1 MNIVLCTV
9 CSVKFTVYS
18 IQCIVYSVQYTVY
31 IVKFTL
37 YRIHLTLFRMQC
49 SIKSDQCPVYS
60 AVGAAPMVPSPN
72 YFPVSSYSKFTS
84 ICVRVWEGQNDR
96 LTKVPISVVRM
107 CDCKNVGVGDLLE
120 LLSPSTS

>member
-1 MNIVLCTV
+1 MECLMK
-9 CSVKFTVYS
+9 SV
-18 IQCIVYSVQYTVY
+18 
-31 IVKFTL
+31 
-37 YRIHLTLFRMQC
+37 
-49 SIKSDQCPVYS
+49 QCPVYS

-72 YFPVSSYSKFTS
+72 YFPVGSYSNFTR

-107 CDCKNVGVGDLLE
+107 CDCKNVSVGDLWE